1 MVEIQDNGRIYG
13 KPQFGSGTFGMAA
26 TMPAGAAPAMQADIN
41 TQKLKEGVTDS
52 YLGNRLTSFSDI
64 DPLLQYGVTIPTWL
78 IINQAMDRYLK
89 FCKGDYNKTVLYKIG
104 NAGDKFSN
112 FFTQN
117 AAARTINNGFKGI
130 KRFFKKNVYD
140 KSALIRAFDRTPSVP
155 ELGLVKAQAEG
166 IKGMIAHDCTPM
178 WDGFLEPLKSPKDF
192 DCLGLSKQEIAQI
205 EKNVSKAPSAYE
217 RKLLLE
223 AEEFRVLNPDK
234 SPKTI
239 RAFRN
244 MAPQK
249 RAELLKE
256 LKVKAMGFGSVK
268 EFELIKKEPIKHIDR
283 ILEILQ
289 KPNKNLFARISYS
302 DKNIGTI
309 LKGQLTGRKV
319 PFSETYNKLLASMG
333 QKNLQ
338 HSTILG
344 RGLAKLSNQ
353 VMEGA
358 TSRIAGG
365 KLAALMQAYFLAE
378 VLIRAN
384 RQETT
389 GDKFRSFAER
399 FAELV
404 GFFVFMP
411 PAVQLMH
418 KIGGLQYSGMTP
430 QQVEAYRKAVQ
441 EFNDKVMNGFFKN
454 KAEYKAAR
462 KVLKGK
468 FRPKTHNPLVWLGRK
483 AGDILTVGLEQIRPY
498 SKHKAKK
505 VDLTIT
511 NILSSPKQYFKNMW
525 PRFKDVMRN
534 PKYWFK
540 QVAGYP
546 VRFIFP
552 MLIVVPFLNK
562 LLVKGTHMI
571 FGRPKESLLDKEPQ
585 EADHNNGQQAAQPS
599 AQNQTITPAAP
610 ATLSDTNLLNKYKN
624 KTQQING
631 ANISHTGNLTP
642 KSPENSQTQVQDTT
656 KPKQRYI
663 PSPEGVK
670 IKETPQN
677 TAELD
682 LALKR
687 AENAEKLAIDTLSI

>member
-1 MVEIQDNGRIYG
+1 MVEIQDNSNIYVNP
-13 KPQFGSGTFGMAA
+13 KFGSGTFGMS
-26 TMPAGAAPAMQADIN
+26 TNIPGNVSPAMQADIN
-41 TQKLKEGVTDS
+41 TQKIKEGVTDS
-52 YLGNRLTSFSDI
+52 YIGNRLTSFSDI
-64 DPLLQYGVTIPTWL
+64 DPMLQYGITIPTWL
-78 IINQAMDRYLK
+78 IMNQATDRYLK
-89 FCKGDYNKTVLYKIG
+89 FCRGDYNKTVLYKIG
-104 NAGDKFSN
+104 NAGDKISN

-117 AAARTINNGFKGI
+117 PVARAINKGFNGG
-130 KRFFKKNVYD
+130 KRFLKKNVYD
-140 KSALIRAFDRTPSVP
+140 KSALIRSFDRTPSVP
-155 ELGLVKAQAEG
+155 ELSLVKAQAEG
-166 IKGMIAHDCTPM
+166 LKGMIAHDCSQI

-205 EKNVSKAPSAYE
+205 EKNISKAPSSYE

-244 MAPQK
+244 MAPHK

-256 LKVKAMGFGSVK
+256 LKVKAMGFSSVK
-268 EFELIKKEPIKHIDR
+268 EFELIKKEPIKHIDK
-283 ILEILQ
+283 IMEILQ
-289 KPNKNLFARISYS
+289 KPNKKFYARINYS
-302 DKNIGTI
+302 NKNALTL
-309 LKGQLTGRKV
+309 LKGELVGRKV
-319 PFSETYNKLLASMG
+319 SFAETYNKLLASLG
-333 QKNLQ
+333 KGNLQ
-338 HSTILG
+338 HKTILG

-389 GDKFRSFAER
+389 ADKFKSFAER

-411 PAVQLMH
+411 PSVQLMH

-441 EFNDKVMNGFFKN
+441 EFNDKVMNEFFKN

-462 KVLKGK
+462 KVLKSK

-483 AGDILTVGLEQIRPY
+483 AADILTVGLEQIRPY

-505 VDLTIT
+505 VDLCIM
-511 NILSSPKQYFKNMW
+511 NLFSSPKQYFKNLW

-540 QVAGYP
+540 QAAGYP

-552 MLIVVPFLNK
+552 MLIVIPFLNK
-562 LLVKGTHMI
+562 LLVKGTHLI
-571 FGRPKESLLDKEPQ
+571 FGRPKESLLDKEP
-585 EADHNNGQQAAQPS
+585 EEPDYTKKYNEPVQQPAPT
-599 AQNQTITPAAP
+599 QTAIAAAP
-610 ATLSDTNLLNKYKN
+610 LSDTNLLNQYQKQKSA
-624 KTQQING
+624 Q
-631 ANISHTGNLTP
+631 ISHTGSLIPAKAPTKQNEKLN
-642 KSPENSQTQVQDTT
+642 SPQTAE
-656 KPKQRYI
+656 KPKPRYI

-670 IKETPQN
+670 IKAQQQN
-677 TAELD
+677 TANVD
-682 LALKR
+682 KALKL
-687 AENAEKLAIDTLSI
+687 ADQAEKLAIDTLSI